1 MKKFSPK
8 LTLGAILVA
17 CYSQANAIDLTCS
30 NGYGCNFTTHIS
42 KSSAYQIYE
51 PQFSRENTRL
61 LLEGEFPSDDKAF
74 NITVL
79 KGNYKNRAVTSNG
92 INKDG
97 EKVGGSLF
105 MVMDISK
112 KNRITLKEGV
122 FATLDRYPSEGSAI
136 LGLGQG
142 DTGVIEQGVTL
153 TVGSS
158 IEQINGEDEYGGI
171 AINLHR
177 GDLIA
182 KGGKIILN
190 GYGSEGI
197 NAYNSNIQLDNL
209 SILMNADRANA
220 ISNFGGINFKGNN
233 LSITGNQDGQFAF
246 SLSKEVEDQITLNL
260 TNSQI
265 SLNNKSKVLDL
276 EGPTRGDETKL
287 LVSKMTF
294 KDNRISAGTF
304 FHYITENARKDAIDL
319 QINGGEI
326 KADRLININD
336 QHIID
341 MIREEEPDA
350 PEITNNLSLKIQA
363 DQGAKLQG
371 VSYINPNYEHGTVDL
386 TLNGNSH
393 WKFKGDSTLD
403 NLSVNN
409 STVEFEP
416 DSAFHTLTIN
426 QDLSGNGEFILNSDL
441 ASEKADQIIVK
452 GSVTGDHRLQ
462 VRNSRNEPKKENGK
476 VILVKTNSGDGTFSL
491 KDKPYVDAGIYR
503 YELAKDNNNWVLA
516 HKGKSADTEEP
527 QPQGDD
533 EGARTFS
540 QYANNVISIQQAARA
555 YLYTQGE
562 TVSERVGFLHNT
574 ERLTG
579 FWVQNSNNWSEVD
592 SYQTLLANT
601 SGFKQRNHLLSV
613 GYDTHFVN
621 QDTYYYAGLYTGLGQ
636 GKIDFDKDYGSAKI
650 KGNHIGIYGGM
661 QWQNGLFL
669 DADYSYNR
677 LRLSG
682 DEVDK
687 QSFNAH
693 SLRLGTGIKLPMSAN
708 WSVVPQASISAT
720 KFNGNT
726 TYRSKLGAQF
736 MGNIAFSSLSLKP
749 YAGIYWLNDFGS
761 SDIVIN
767 QHKADIQSF
776 GNRAQFEL
784 GTALQTTLGSFDV
797 SVKNQ
802 MGSRYRENVQLN
814 LGYSYQW

>member
-1 MKKFSPK
+1 MQK
-8 LTLGAILVA
+8 LSTRLSLAAILVA

-30 NGYGCNFTTHIS
+30 NEYGCNFYIS
-42 KSSAYQIYE
+42 GDYKYIVSE
-51 PQFSRENTRL
+51 PLFTNEDDRVL
-61 LLEGEFPSDDKAF
+61 LIGEDKLKTDDYF
-74 NITVL
+74 NIIV
-79 KGNYKNRAVTSNG
+79 KSGYYN
-92 INKDG
+92 NKQVFDNNIT
-97 EKVGGSLF
+97 KDNSLF
-105 MVMDISK
+105 SAESLFGD
-112 KNRITLKEGV
+112 RITIQKGV
-122 FATLDRYPSEGSAI
+122 FATLKNYPNQEDKILLLDR
-136 LGLGQG
+136 
-142 DTGVIEQGVTL
+142 DTGIIEDGIKFI
-153 TVGSS
+153 VGEKSNK
-158 IEQINGEDEYGGI
+158 EEDQLGGI
-171 AINLHR
+171 AIEIRNKSNLI
-177 GDLIA
+177 L
-182 KGGKIILN
+182 KGGNIVLN
-190 GYGSEGI
+190 GADSRAI
-197 NAYNSNIQLDNL
+197 VSSNSTAEIDNL
-209 SILMNADRANA
+209 SILMNSAGAIA
-220 ISNFGGINFKGNN
+220 ISGIENLSFRVNN
-233 LSITGNQDGQFAF
+233 LS
-246 SLSKEVEDQITLNL
+246 
-260 TNSQI
+260 
-265 SLNNKSKVLDL
+265 VL
-276 EGPTRGDETKL
+276 GD
-287 LVSKMTF
+287 
-294 KDNRISAGTF
+294 KDNQVVFYLDRENQKHLLDFKLSNSNVSLKNNSIIVSMNGPAEGDQNSPISSEVNISNSIISAGYF
-304 FHYITENARKDAIDL
+304 FNYVTDNPSKDSINIKIDDS
-319 QINGGEI
+319 EI
-326 KADRLININD
+326 KTEQLIRINN
-336 QHIID
+336 QD
-341 MIREEEPDA
+341 MIDTSIEEDFLESS
-350 PEITNNLSLKIQA
+350 EITNNLSLKIQA

-371 VSYINPNYEHGTVDL
+371 VSYINPNYQHGTVDL
-386 TLNGNSH
+386 TLNGNSQ

-426 QDLSGNGEFILNSDL
+426 QDLSGSGEFILNSDL

-452 GSVTGDHRLQ
+452 GSVAGDHRLQ

-516 HKGKSADTEEP
+516 HKGKSANTEEPQPQPQP

-579 FWVQNSNNWSEVD
+579 FWVQNTNNWSEVD

-601 SGFKQRNHLLSV
+601 SGFKQRNHLLNV

-708 WSVVPQASISAT
+708 WNVVPQASISAT

-767 QHKADIQSF
+767 QYKADIQSF

-784 GTALQTTLGSFDV
+784 GTALKTTLGSFDV